1 MKTILFLTVIG
12 VILVAIGLTGL
23 FFSVM
28 SRLEAIERDINRVES
43 KSERNRNGLRNLADK
58 VEKNAEKIYIINTD
72 DDNGIKY
79 PNSEGL

>member
-12 VILVAIGLTGL
+12 VILVAVGLTGL

-28 SRLEAIERDINRVES
+28 SRLEALERDINRVEN

-72 DDNGIKY
+72 DKDLKY

>member
-1 MKTILFLTVIG
+1 MRTILFLTVIG
-12 VILVAIGLTGL
+12 VILVAVGLTGL
-23 FFSVM
+23 YFSVM
-28 SRLEAIERDINRVES
+28 SRLEALERDINRVEN

-72 DDNGIKY
+72 DKDLKY

>member
-12 VILVAIGLTGL
+12 VILVAVGLTGL
-23 FFSVM
+23 YFSVM
-28 SRLEAIERDINRVES
+28 SRLEALERDINRVEG
-43 KSERNRNGLRNLADK
+43 KSARNRNGLRNLADK

-72 DDNGIKY
+72 DKDLKY

>member
-12 VILVAIGLTGL
+12 VILVAVGLTGL
-23 FFSVM
+23 YFSVM
-28 SRLEAIERDINRVES
+28 SRLEALERDINRVES

-72 DDNGIKY
+72 DKDLKY

>member
-1 MKTILFLTVIG
+1 MRTILFLTVIG
-12 VILVAIGLTGL
+12 VILVAVGLTGL
-23 FFSVM
+23 YFSVM
-28 SRLEAIERDINRVES
+28 SRLEALECDINRVES

-72 DDNGIKY
+72 DKDLKY